1 MPLRDHFRPP
11 MSNLASWEEV
21 HGAWPGVIAFRLNDL
36 LPPEFRSG
44 VKIHLGSLV
53 EVDVGA
59 FEREN
64 AGTSH
69 NGSDVGAAIAWQAA
83 APTLLLDTDELT
95 PPEYEVRVY
104 DVSESR
110 RLVAAVEIV
119 SPCNKDRASARDA
132 FVSKCHALLQEQVC
146 VVIVDP
152 VTERGQPVRRTR
164 PADRGG
170 AACHGRRADIRRVL
184 SNADRQTVP
193 GGGVGTH
200 ADRRCVAAD
209 APAMDQRVAV
219 RPAGTGADLRGHLPR
234 SPHRVT
240 PGPPAGRELRAGHFM
255 RATGYS
261 GCYLVAV
268 RDAGQLECYLPPK
281 LCASMAALT

>member
-152 VTERGQPVRRTR
+152 VTERGANLYAELARRI
-164 PADRGG
+164 G
-170 AACHGRRADIRRVL
+170 AE
-184 SNADRQTVP
+184 
-193 GGGVGTH
+193 
-200 ADRRCVAAD
+200 
-209 APAMDQRVAV
+209 
-219 RPAGTGADLRGHLPR
+219 
-234 SPHRVT
+234 
-240 PGPPAGRELRAGHFM
+240 PPATADEPIYAVSCRTLIAKRYRVEAWEHTLTVGASLPTLPLWISESRYVPLELERTYEDTCRGLRIA
-255 RATGYS
+255 
-261 GCYLVAV
+261 
-268 RDAGQLECYLPPK
+268 
-281 LCASMAALT
+281 